1 MRLSKYH
8 IHTGI
13 GLLLVLQLLWGYL
26 MADESILIIDDR
38 SSGDYSTGT
47 GSSWRLVTDNVMG
60 GVSTGRLTIDEI
72 DARSCLRL
80 RGEVSTDNNGGFVQ
94 MALDLTTEQMRDAS
108 NYDGLVID
116 VYGNNESYNLHLRQ
130 DGLLLPWQAF
140 RATFTARPQWQTIY
154 LPFNAFTPHAT
165 RSDLKPD
172 RLKRIGL
179 VAIGREF
186 DADLCLGRIAYS
198 RMR

>member
-1 MRLSKYH
+1 MQLGKYH
-8 IHTGI
+8 IYTCS
-13 GLLLVLQLLWGYL
+13 GLLLVLQLLWGSL

-38 SSGDYSTGT
+38 SSADYSIDT
-47 GSSWRLVTDNVMG
+47 GSSWRLVTDHVMG

-80 RGEVSTDNNGGFVQ
+80 QGEVSTENNGGFVQ
-94 MALDLTTEQMRDAS
+94 MALDLTNERIRNADS
-108 NYDGLVID
+108 YDGLVID

-140 RATFTARPQWQTIY
+140 RATFTALPRWQTIH
-154 LPFNAFTPHAT
+154 LPFDTFTPHAT

-186 DADLCLGRIAYS
+186 EADLCLGRIGYY
-198 RMR
+198 RVQ